1 MQTIEKNPASNHT
14 AEPELVEAIIISGPQ
29 KGRILH
35 LNGEEVVNAIMPTEK
50 KAIEELLAIY
60 NNYLLNE
67 NDPEATQGALK
78 QIQQL
83 REKYRGLV

>member
-1 MQTIEKNPASNHT
+1 
-14 AEPELVEAIIISGPQ
+14 
-29 KGRILH
+29 
-35 LNGEEVVNAIMPTEK
+35 VNAITPTEK